1 MSFFLIMASKETV
14 TKITEGGRIVIPAEY
29 RRALKLNIGDDVIL
43 TIEDRE
49 IRILPRKE
57 AFNRAQQIVNRYSG
71 SRSLADELIAQ
82 RREEAS
88 HE

>member
-1 MSFFLIMASKETV
+1 MALKETI

-29 RRALKLNIGDDVIL
+29 RHTLKLNIGDDVIL
-43 TIEDRE
+43 TIEEGE
-49 IRILPRKE
+49 IRILPRQE
-57 AFNRAQQIVNRYSG
+57 ALKRAQQIVTRYSN
-71 SRSLADELIAQ
+71 SCSLADELIAQ